1 LVDGEYQG
9 KLVFMCR
16 SPEKVFDIGWRYDPN
31 VVITPVMEKWIFNE
45 NPGYDVWTLE
55 MLEKVMD
62 QQYVVLTK
70 DEIDEIVQATI

>member
-1 LVDGEYQG
+1 
-9 KLVFMCR
+9 
-16 SPEKVFDIGWRYDPN
+16 
-31 VVITPVMEKWIFNE
+31 MEKWIFNE